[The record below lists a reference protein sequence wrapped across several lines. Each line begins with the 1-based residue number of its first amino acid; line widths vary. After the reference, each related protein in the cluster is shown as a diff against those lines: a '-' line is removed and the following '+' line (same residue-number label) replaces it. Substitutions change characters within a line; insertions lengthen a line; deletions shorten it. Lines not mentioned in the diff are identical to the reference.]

1 MQLNALVRYAAPP
14 MAKSKPKTKK
24 RRIWRTLLLT
34 LMGLV
39 VFLLMFVAAFIFN
52 PFEGSLPELRD
63 IVPRDVNFV
72 VRKQNLRDDFEPFPM
87 PKFWPALAASD
98 GFDAIKN
105 GEIGQS
111 FRQAGGADAID
122 AARRVFEQVASDS
135 GGFLDI
141 MRDVIGEELIIAGLN
156 QDYSSSPP
164 RPLLQPRWC
173 VYTRVNWRVKMLHG
187 LAGFGFVRG
196 KLEAQGLAVT
206 SDGDLL
212 VITPRGQQPIYIK
225 RHKDALMIANYTGLL
240 EQAQSLIY
248 GNRDE
253 EPIGRQP
260 AYTDGAVARIDQ
272 WARDN
277 GISNPNV
284 VEFVVEPN
292 KFDGFQ
298 RFAAGWP
305 NPQDRDSMNERVL
318 ASFLN
323 LKGWAQVTGGLLFG
337 DGVLGVTGQIG
348 LNSTQHTTFQSTFYS
363 EEKQRREQWLDPFF
377 NMVPESACAAA
388 ALRMPAGEFLHAMFD
403 ALEKDEK
410 SLINDALR
418 RATFAG
424 EPVQDVRDLVERL
437 RLAFQSRTGFVFRR
451 NVPDLSVDKDG
462 NLAVPVTAKSPM
474 PQVAWVFWLKPERAT
489 LVESLVTMLSSDHKS
504 FGFQKVYHLRVP
516 FGDITLPEP
525 VTEFTNPQIPAT
537 GEIAMLVFREFFV
550 VSNSGPLIRD
560 IVRTRYSSITN
571 ARSIRDTKEYEEFE
585 RELSST
591 PSGLVW
597 INGQN
602 LAPVLDD
609 YMNFADSSSEAPNP
623 EWMMQVRA
631 TAEDYIRKQ
640 HYPHYPSMASMPP
653 NLKEPGGEF
662 DNRVVAYMR
671 EKWNKERTNF
681 TAGDRAK
688 MQQFRGLTEMFR
700 AAAIQV
706 ELQNNYIR
714 YQARIMTK
722 VR

>member
-1 MQLNALVRYAAPP
+1 
-14 MAKSKPKTKK
+14 MAKSKPNTKK

-52 PFEGSLPELRD
+52 PFEGSLLELRD
-63 IVPRDVNFV
+63 IVPRDVNFF
-72 VRKQNLRDDFEPFPM
+72 VRKERLAEDFDPFPM
-87 PKFWPALAASD
+87 PKFWPALTESS
-98 GFDAIKN
+98 GFDALQS
-105 GEIGQS
+105 GAIGQA
-111 FRQAGGADAID
+111 FRGQGGAAAIEQ
-122 AARRVFEQVASDS
+122 ARQTFAQVADDS
-135 GGFLDI
+135 GGWLDI
-141 MRDVIGEELIIAGLN
+141 MRDVIGTELIVAGFN

-164 RPLLQPRWC
+164 RPLAVPRWC

-187 LAGFGFVRG
+187 LAGFGFVRS
-196 KLEAQGLAVT
+196 KLEAQGIAVG
-206 SDGDLL
+206 SEGDLL
-212 VITPRGQQPIYIK
+212 VITPNGQQPIYIK
-225 RHKDALMIANYTGLL
+225 RHLDALMIANYQGLL
-240 EQAQSLIY
+240 DQAQLLID

-253 EPIGRQP
+253 LPIGKQP
-260 AYTDGAVARIDQ
+260 AYTDGTSARIAQ
-272 WARDN
+272 WAVDN
-277 GISNPNV
+277 GVDEPNV

-292 KFDGFQ
+292 MFDGFQ
-298 RFAAGWP
+298 RLAATWP
-305 NPQDRDSMNERVL
+305 NPQNQDSMNERVL

-323 LKGWAQVTGGLLFG
+323 LKGWMQFTGGVIFA
-337 DGVLGVTGQIG
+337 DNVLAATGQIG
-348 LNSTQHTTFQSTFYS
+348 LNSKQHTAFQSTFYS
-363 EEKQRREQWLDPFF
+363 EEKQRREQWLDPFL

-410 SLINDALR
+410 ALINDALR

-424 EPVQDVRDLVERL
+424 EPVQDVRDLVEKL
-437 RLAFQSRTGFVFRR
+437 RLAFQPRTGFVFRR
-451 NVPDLSVDKDG
+451 NVPDLSLNKDG
-462 NLAVPVTAKSPM
+462 ELAVPVTAKSPM

-489 LVESLVTMLSSDHKS
+489 LVESLVTMLSSYSKS
-504 FGFQKVYHLRVP
+504 FNFRNVYHLRVP
-516 FGDITLPEP
+516 FGDINLPEP
-525 VTEFTNPQIPAT
+525 VVEFTNPQIPAT

-560 IVRTRYSSITN
+560 IVRTRYSTTTG
-571 ARSIRDTKEYEEFE
+571 ARSIRDTKEYEELE

-597 INGQN
+597 VNGEN

-609 YMNFADSSSEAPNP
+609 YMNFADSSSDAPNP
-623 EWMMQVRA
+623 EWMMQMRA
-631 TAEDYIRKQ
+631 SAEDYVRRKT
-640 HYPHYPSMASMPP
+640 YPRYPSMASMPP

-662 DNRVVAYMR
+662 DKQVVAYMR

-681 TAGDRAK
+681 TASDRAS

-722 VR
+722 LR